1 MKKSA
6 LGNPP
11 ARGRRWLKL
20 IVFSRSL
27 IKKAFKL
34 FVFVAALFGLFL
46 LISFLAFY
54 HLLSV
59 GEFRHFL
66 IAEIEQNTKF
76 KVQLGEAKLEV
87 GRILGVGFHD
97 FALSEPDAV
106 APVIT
111 AERITARVALMPLL
125 RRKLVFY
132 EIRLNQPGA
141 QVVRDKDG
149 KIPLLD
155 RLLNLPFVKSA
166 ERQFVFDLRALKIT
180 GAKIDFLDHYLE
192 GTARSARLENLDLEL
207 ARLRGAALRD
217 FFQSLVRRKR
227 DQPQGVAMEFE
238 LKTAVAAEGKEARLR
253 VKGTM
258 DFPSEPLAIDQAWW
272 NADAQITD
280 LPAPLI
286 QSYAGSRLPV
296 NSLRGSLDGRFHFE
310 GNPKQRLLTKGA
322 MTFKG
327 LAIEAPEIFPA
338 PLDAGDGRLDL
349 DVIWQPPRWELLR
362 CDLRSKDLQF
372 AVTGALRAADGEDPQ
387 LQLTVTAPS
396 LSVAAVKK
404 YLPPKWI
411 GAAHA
416 ESFAAALHSGN
427 VKLNRAE
434 VKGSLAEVRAQI
446 AKGGFA
452 DAASLDVEFRGIAA
466 NAAGGYPPLRSFQGK
481 LLLEKGLLSFK
492 EISGDFG
499 QSRLASVDGSYRWS
513 GADEGELQLRARGE
527 ADLGELREQ
536 MRQGL
541 LPAQVTKAAAG
552 IQELAGRGSFDLAV
566 YRTAESVPLAEG
578 RITLDG
584 ARIRLND
591 FPLTEVRGEIALTAT
606 EIKAE
611 KVRALLSGSP
621 VQIQLAVKDYA
632 ADSGVFDLV
641 VDSPGVRASVVAR
654 LLLSSGS
661 LQDAGIVRG
670 SVRYRGALGAAE
682 GRRFTGNLDLAN
694 VQLAVQPL
702 LQPLRELN
710 GRITIDEAGIDFQNL
725 KGLLVG
731 LPAGFNG
738 RWRFAQKPQLLFD
751 FAAPNLDLS
760 YFYSQLNPEATEFYA
775 NLQGVGKLT
784 LGQGRIKAFQ
794 FSDLKADVTIDR
806 KVWRFGNIVAR
817 SSGGALQ
824 GSAIFTDQPGILGVS
839 VEPKIQGVPLQSV
852 LDWFEAGKAEM
863 TGKVDL
869 TGKLAWMGKD
879 AAERKRSV
887 EGSFNLRI
895 EDGTIGRMRW
905 VVQILNFLD
914 LSRWFTLQA
923 PDLGKQGIRFRA
935 VTGDFKVAKG
945 VYSTENLVVD
955 SDDLRMT
962 GQGKV
967 DLPNNEVD
975 FIIAARP
982 FAGIDTVIGYIPLI
996 GRSIAAIK
1004 NSFLVGSFNIR
1015 GPIED
1020 PTITP
1025 APLGTLSEWFW
1036 GVLGIPKN
1044 IIGLGGEGKK
1054 DAAPQEESN
1063 EPVKESAPAPTP

>member
-1 MKKSA
+1 M
-6 LGNPP
+6 
-11 ARGRRWLKL
+11 RTTLKL
-20 IVFSRSL
+20 LVF
-27 IKKAFKL
+27 A
-34 FVFVAALFGLFL
+34 AALFGLFL
-46 LISFLAFY
+46 IVSFLAFY

-59 GEFRHFL
+59 GEFRRFL
-66 IAEIEQNTKF
+66 ISEIEQNTKF
-76 KVQLGEAKLEV
+76 NVRLGEAQLEV

-97 FALSEPDAV
+97 LALSEPGDAE
-106 APVIT
+106 PVIT
-111 AERITARVALMPLL
+111 AERITARVALLPLL

-132 EIRLNQPGA
+132 EIRLERPGA
-141 QVVRDKDG
+141 QVARDKDG
-149 KIPLLD
+149 KVPLLD
-155 RLLNLPFVKSA
+155 RLLNLPFFKSA
-166 ERQFVFDLRALKIT
+166 ASQFVFDLRTLKIT
-180 GAKIDFLDHYLE
+180 GAKIDLFDQYPE
-192 GTARSARLENLDLEL
+192 GPARSARLENLDLDL
-207 ARLRGAALRD
+207 TRLRGAALRD
-217 FFQSLVRRKR
+217 FFQSLVRRKP
-227 DQPQGVAMEFE
+227 DQPQGAALEFD
-238 LKTAVAAEGKEARLR
+238 LKTAVATEGKEARLR

-258 DFPSEPLAIDQAWW
+258 VFPSEPLEIDKAWW
-272 NADAQITD
+272 NADAHMTD

-296 NSLRGSLDGRFHFE
+296 SSLSGSLNGRFHLE
-310 GNPKQRLLTKGA
+310 GNLKQRLRTKGA
-322 MTFKG
+322 ITFKR
-327 LAIEAPEIFPA
+327 LVIEAPEIFPA
-338 PLDAGDGRLDL
+338 PLSPGDGRLDL
-349 DVIWQPPRWELLR
+349 DVSWQLGQWELLQ

-372 AVTGALRAADGEDPQ
+372 AITGALRAADGEDPQ

-396 LSVAAVKK
+396 LAAAAVKK

-411 GAAHA
+411 AAAHA
-416 ESFAAALHSGN
+416 ESFVAALQVGN
-427 VKLNRAE
+427 FKLNRAE
-434 VKGSLAEVRAQI
+434 VNASLAEVRAQI

-452 DAASLDVEFRGIAA
+452 DAASLDVEFRGVSA
-466 NAAGGYPPLRSFQGK
+466 NAVGGYPPLRGFQGR
-481 LLLEKGLLSFK
+481 LILEKGLLSIK
-492 EISGDFG
+492 GLNGDFG
-499 QSRLASVDGSYRWS
+499 QSRLARVDGSYRWS
-513 GADEGELQLRARGE
+513 GVDQGALQLRARGE

-536 MRQGL
+536 MQQGL
-541 LPAQVTKAAAG
+541 LPAQVTKAAAA
-552 IQELAGRGSFDLAV
+552 IQEMAGKGNFDLAV
-566 YRTAESVPLAEG
+566 NRTAESLPLVEG
-578 RITLDG
+578 GITLDG

-591 FPLTEVRGEIALTAT
+591 FPLTEVRGEIALTPA

-621 VQIQLAVKDYA
+621 VQIQLALKDYA
-632 ADSGVFDLV
+632 ADNGAFDLV
-641 VDSPGVRASVVAR
+641 VESAGVRAGVVAR
-654 LLLSSGS
+654 WLLSTGS
-661 LQDAGIVRG
+661 LQDPGMVRG
-670 SVRYRGALGAAE
+670 TVRYRGALATAE
-682 GRRFTGNLDLAN
+682 GRKLTGSLDLAN
-694 VQLAVQPL
+694 AQLAVRPL
-702 LQPLRELN
+702 LQPLRDLN
-710 GRITIDEAGIDFQNL
+710 GRISIDEAGIDFQNL

-751 FAAPNLDLS
+751 FTAPNLDVS

-784 LGQGRIKAFQ
+784 LGQGRIRAFQ
-794 FSDLKADVTIDR
+794 FSDLKADVAIDR
-806 KVWRFGNIVAR
+806 RIWRLGNIVAR
-817 SSGGALQ
+817 SAGGSVQ
-824 GSAIFTDQPGILGVS
+824 GSAIFTDQPGIFGIS
-839 VEPKIQGVPLQSV
+839 VEPRIQGVPVQGV

-869 TGKLAWMGKD
+869 TGKLEWRGKD

-895 EDGTIGRMRW
+895 EDGTIGRMRF

-945 VYSTENLVVD
+945 VYATENLVVD

-967 DLPNNEVD
+967 DLPNDEID
-975 FIIAARP
+975 FIVAARP

-1036 GVLGIPKN
+1036 GVLGIPKY
-1044 IIGLGGEGKK
+1044 IIGLSGEEKK
-1054 DAAPQEESN
+1054 DPAPQEQSN
-1063 EPVKESAPAPTP
+1063 EPIKESVPAPAP

>member
-1 MKKSA
+1 M
-6 LGNPP
+6 
-11 ARGRRWLKL
+11 RTTLKL
-20 IVFSRSL
+20 LVF
-27 IKKAFKL
+27 A
-34 FVFVAALFGLFL
+34 AALFGLL
-46 LISFLAFY
+46 LIVSFLAFY

-59 GEFRHFL
+59 GEFRRFL
-66 IAEIEQNTKF
+66 IGEIEQNTKF
-76 KVQLGEAKLEV
+76 NVRLGEAHLEV

-97 FALSEPDAV
+97 LALSEPGGAE
-106 APVIT
+106 PVIT
-111 AERITARVALMPLL
+111 AERITARVALLPLL

-132 EIRLNQPGA
+132 EIRLDKPGA
-141 QVVRDKDG
+141 RVARDKDG
-149 KIPLLD
+149 KFPLLD
-155 RLLNLPFVKSA
+155 RLLNLPFLKSA
-166 ERQFVFDLRALKIT
+166 ERQFAFDLRTLKIT
-180 GAKIDFLDHYLE
+180 GAKIDLLDQSLE
-192 GTARSARLENLDLEL
+192 GTIRSARLENLDLDL
-207 ARLRGAALRD
+207 TRLRGAALRD
-217 FFQSLVRRKR
+217 FFQSLVRRKP
-227 DQPQGVAMEFE
+227 DQPQGTALEFD
-238 LKTAVAAEGKEARLR
+238 LKTAVATEDKEARLR
-253 VKGTM
+253 IKGTM
-258 DFPSEPLAIDQAWW
+258 VFPSEPLEIDKAWW
-272 NADAQITD
+272 NADAQMTG

-286 QSYAGSRLPV
+286 QSYARSRLPV
-296 NSLRGSLDGRFHFE
+296 NSLRGSLDGRLHLE
-310 GNPKQRLLTKGA
+310 GNPKERLLTKGA

-349 DVIWQPPRWELLR
+349 DVSWQPGQWELLR
-362 CDLRSKDLQF
+362 CDLRSEDLQF

-396 LSVAAVKK
+396 LSAAAVKK
-404 YLPPKWI
+404 YLPPRWI
-411 GAAHA
+411 AAAHA
-416 ESFAAALHSGN
+416 ESFVAALQVGN
-427 VKLNRAE
+427 FKLNRAE
-434 VKGSLAEVRAQI
+434 VNASLAEVRAQI
-446 AKGGFA
+446 AKGGLA
-452 DAASLDVEFRGIAA
+452 DAASLDVEFRGVAA
-466 NAAGGYPPLRSFQGK
+466 NAVGGYPPLRGFQGR
-481 LLLEKGLLSFK
+481 LILENGLLSFK
-492 EISGDFG
+492 GLNGDFG

-513 GADEGELQLRARGE
+513 GADQGALQLRARGE

-536 MRQGL
+536 LQQGL
-541 LPAQVTKAAAG
+541 LPAQVTRAAAA
-552 IQELAGRGSFDLAV
+552 IQEMAGRGSFDLAV
-566 YRTAESVPLAEG
+566 NRTAESVPLVEG
-578 RITLDG
+578 RISLDG

-591 FPLTEVRGEIALTAT
+591 FPLTEVRGEIALTPA

-621 VQIQLAVKDYA
+621 VQIQLALKDYA
-632 ADSGVFDLV
+632 ADNGVFDLV
-641 VDSPGVRASVVAR
+641 VESAGVRAGVVAR
-654 LLLSSGS
+654 WLLSSGS
-661 LQDAGIVRG
+661 LQDPGMVRG
-670 SVRYRGALGAAE
+670 FVRYQGALGTTE
-682 GRRFTGNLDLAN
+682 GRKLTGSLDLAN
-694 VQLAVQPL
+694 AQLAVRPL
-702 LQPLRELN
+702 LQPLRDLN
-710 GRITIDEAGIDFQNL
+710 GRISIDEAGIVFQNL

-751 FAAPNLDLS
+751 FTAPNLDVS
-760 YFYSQLNPEATEFYA
+760 YFYSQLNPEAADFYA

-794 FSDLKADVTIDR
+794 FSELKADVTIDR
-806 KVWRFGNIVAR
+806 RVWRLGNIVAR
-817 SSGGALQ
+817 SAGGSVQ
-824 GSAIFTDQPGILGVS
+824 GSATFTDQPGILGIS
-839 VEPKIQGVPLQSV
+839 VEPKIQGVPVQGV

-869 TGKLAWMGKD
+869 TGKLEWRGKD

-895 EDGTIGRMRW
+895 EDGTIGRMRF

-945 VYSTENLVVD
+945 IYATENLVVD

-967 DLPNNEVD
+967 DLPNDEVD
-975 FIIAARP
+975 FIVAARP

-1044 IIGLGGEGKK
+1044 IIGLGGEEKK
-1054 DAAPQEESN
+1054 EAALQGPTN
-1063 EPVKESAPAPTP
+1063 EPIKESAPAPAQ